1 MRDSSNK
8 PLVTTLGERCRICYT
23 CVRECPA
30 KAIRIAN
37 GQAEVIAERC
47 IGCGNCVRVC
57 SQKAKQILDSK
68 QTVYELLKSKNK
80 TAAIIAPSFPAEF
93 SGIKH
98 EKLVGMVRRLG
109 FDYVNEVGFGADLI
123 ADRYHKL
130 LDRNEA
136 NRKYIATSC
145 PAIIAYV
152 EKYHP
157 DLVGNL
163 APLVSPMVATA
174 KVVRQIHGDDLRV
187 VFIGPCIA
195 KKGEIASVNM
205 DSEVDASLTFI
216 ELREMLEAESL
227 NPDKVEESDFD
238 GPFAGV
244 GAIFPISGG
253 LFQSA
258 GIEEDLIVGDI
269 VAVEGGSNF
278 VDAFK
283 EFESG
288 DMNVQLLEVLACSGC
303 IMGPGIS
310 NKKPLFN
317 RRASVS
323 GYVREKMKKFDRAG
337 WEKNVERFDRLDLS
351 RKFAAYDQRI
361 KITQE
366 DELEQIL
373 QRMGKNTA
381 ADELNC
387 GACGYNTCREHALA
401 IWKGLAESEMCLP
414 YTIEQ
419 LHRTIDDLASSNNQL
434 ANTQEALMQSEKL
447 ASMGQL
453 AAGVAHEINNPLGV
467 VLMYA
472 HLLQEKCQNDRLL
485 RDDLRLI
492 AEQADRCKKIVGGL
506 LNFARKSKA
515 IVKPTDIYDIVEKS
529 IQSVPNEKGVEIMI
543 ESTLEDRIAE
553 LDGDQMSQVFS
564 NLVANAIAATDK
576 TGLITVLLS
585 GDNQKLYI
593 KIIDTGMGIAKENIS
608 KIFEP
613 FFTTKQIGDGT
624 GLGLAVAYG
633 IVKMHRGD
641 IKVESNSDASKGP
654 TGTTFTVIL
663 PRRQMNGFQ

>member
-68 QTVYELLKSKNK
+68 QKVYELLKSNSK
-80 TAAIIAPSFPAEF
+80 TAVILAPSFPAEF
-93 SGIKH
+93 VEFKC
-98 EKLVGMVRRLG
+98 EELVGMIRSLG

-123 ADRYHKL
+123 ADRYNKL
-130 LDRNEA
+130 LDESGPNC
-136 NRKYIATSC
+136 KYIATSC

-163 APLVSPMVATA
+163 APIVSPMVATA
-174 KVVRQIHGDDLRV
+174 KVLHQIYGEDLRV
-187 VFIGPCIA
+187 VFVGPCIA
-195 KKGEIASVNM
+195 KKGEITSVNM

-216 ELREMLEAESL
+216 ELREMLEAELGSEKAQ
-227 NPDKVEESDFD
+227 NSMFD
-238 GPFAGV
+238 EPLAGV
-244 GAIFPISGG
+244 GAIFPISRG

-258 GIEEDLIVGDI
+258 GIEEDLVSGKI
-269 VAVEGGSNF
+269 VAVEGGNSF

-288 DMNVQLLEVLACSGC
+288 DMNVRLLEVLACNGC

-323 GYVREKMKKFDRAG
+323 SYVQEKMSNFDRKK
-337 WEKNVERFDRLDLS
+337 WEKNVKRFENLDLS
-351 RKFAAYDQRI
+351 RKFSAYDQRI
-361 KITQE
+361 KLIQE
-366 DELEQIL
+366 DDLEHIL
-373 QRMGKNTA
+373 VRMGKYTA
-381 ADELNC
+381 EDELNC

-414 YTIEQ
+414 YSIEQ
-419 LHRTIDDLASSNNQL
+419 LHKTIEDLANSNNQL

-472 HLLQEKCQNDRLL
+472 HLLLEKYRDDILL
-485 RDDLRLI
+485 KDDLRLI

-506 LNFARKSKA
+506 LNFARKNKA
-515 IVKPTDIYDIVEKS
+515 ILQPADIYEIIDKS
-529 IQSVPNEKGVEIMI
+529 IQAVPNEKGVEIMV
-543 ESTLEDRIAE
+543 ENTLEDRIAE
-553 LDGDQMSQVFS
+553 LDSEQMSQVFS
-564 NLVANAIAATDK
+564 NLVANAIAATGK
-576 TGLITVLLS
+576 TGLITITIG
-585 GDNQKLYI
+585 GDNKNLNI
-593 KIIDTGMGIAKENIS
+593 KVIDSGTGIPKENIS

-641 IKVESNSDASKGP
+641 IEVESNADPKKGS

-663 PRRQMNGFQ
+663 PRRKTNGFQ